1 LNRQLSEEELERA
14 LDMLAAAINEAGSDR
29 EMLFLSKLCFTLAN
43 QLGDIRLLEE
53 AIETAMADL

>member
-1 LNRQLSEEELERA
+1 MNRQLSEEELERA